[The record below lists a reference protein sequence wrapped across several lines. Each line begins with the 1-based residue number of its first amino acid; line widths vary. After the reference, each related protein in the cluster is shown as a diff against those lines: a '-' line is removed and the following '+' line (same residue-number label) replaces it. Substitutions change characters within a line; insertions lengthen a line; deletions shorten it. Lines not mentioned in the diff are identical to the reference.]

1 MNNKF
6 KAALVAVFCVAVIA
20 GAYFMYQFLTKDN
33 APGALPTPSA
43 ASTPKPSE
51 EGAGL
56 TEAGGETHE
65 TESQE
70 ETAVEAPDVTV
81 YKEDGTA
88 VKLSDYQGKPTV
100 VLFWAS
106 WCSACKME
114 MPALQAAHENYGDQ
128 INFVGIDLCGYG
140 GDDPAEAKAVIE
152 GEGYTFDVLYDNDG
166 EAMFAYSAYSI
177 PVTCFINAE
186 GELVQGY
193 IGALN
198 EEIITELALG
208 LLDEA

>member
-1 MNNKF
+1 
-6 KAALVAVFCVAVIA
+6 
-20 GAYFMYQFLTKDN
+20 
-33 APGALPTPSA
+33 
-43 ASTPKPSE
+43 
-51 EGAGL
+51 
-56 TEAGGETHE
+56 
-65 TESQE
+65 
-70 ETAVEAPDVTV
+70 
-81 YKEDGTA
+81 
-88 VKLSDYQGKPTV
+88 
-100 VLFWAS
+100 
-106 WCSACKME
+106 ME